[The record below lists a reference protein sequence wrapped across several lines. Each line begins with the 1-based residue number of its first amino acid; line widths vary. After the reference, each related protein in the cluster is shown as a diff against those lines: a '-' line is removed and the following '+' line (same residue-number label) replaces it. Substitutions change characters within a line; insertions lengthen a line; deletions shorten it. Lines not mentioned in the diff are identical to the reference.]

1 MLDSKPS
8 NQIINLFNLTIKNIF
23 QNKLKY
29 ELPLGIW
36 HTLNH
41 QILIVKYKRIQRYNP
56 RLNMNNLKAI
66 IAFLISLYEVDRF
79 SKILVTVGI
88 TEASEI
94 SQIQLY
100 SRVSQFYIIRW
111 LPGML
116 TSRFIMSRDFIRSTE
131 AKSPIVRYNLKYM
144 KTTVYKLYNLPDLL
158 ILTKMK
164 GIGSIIAK
172 EAVLMKLPT
181 IGLAS
186 NQSFPEKIAFK
197 FFGDITDLNFIRSF
211 LSTINLAMRI
221 GTELSLT
228 NNFITDME
236 FKNKI
241 SNKIC
246 DIKAEPVLRVNNITY
261 DFQLD
266 LKSIIINSSFENFK
280 LNIKFLLNFKLKK
293 FKIFYKNLNF
303 KVHKSN
309 KKTVNLSKKFKLIE
323 FFRKHISILDIK
335 FKLKKKKK

>member
-1 MLDSKPS
+1 MLDRKPS
-8 NQIINLFNLTIKNIF
+8 NQIINLFNSTIKNIF
-23 QNKLKY
+23 QKKLKY

-66 IAFLISLYEVDRF
+66 IAFLISLYEADRF

-94 SQIQLY
+94 SQIRLY

-131 AKSPIVRYNLKYM
+131 ARSPTVRYNLKYM
-144 KTTVYKLYNLPDLL
+144 RTTVYKLYNLPDLL
-158 ILTKMK
+158 ILTKMQ
-164 GIGSIIAK
+164 GIGKIIAK

-181 IGLAS
+181 IGIAS
-186 NQSFPEKIAFK
+186 NQAFPEKIAFK
-197 FFGDITDLNFIRSF
+197 FFGDISDLNFIRSF
-211 LSTINLAMRI
+211 LSTISLAMRI

-228 NNFITDME
+228 NNFISEME
-236 FKNKI
+236 FKSKI
-241 SNKIC
+241 SNKVC
-246 DIKAEPVLRVNNITY
+246 DIKQEPVLRVNNITY
-261 DFQLD
+261 DLQLD
-266 LKSIIINSSFENFK
+266 LKSRIINSSFENFK
-280 LNIKFLLNFKLKK
+280 LNIKFFLNTKLKK
-293 FKIFYKNLNF
+293 FNIFYKNLNF
-303 KVHKSN
+303 KIKNLN
-309 KKTVNLSKKFKLIE
+309 KKKNNLDKKFKLIK
-323 FFRKHISILDIK
+323 FFKRHINVLEN
-335 FKLKKKKK
+335 KKKKN